1 MLGPYEPYS
10 KHLCG
15 RRSRCT
21 CMQLQ
26 LPSDFA
32 SCGRARALC
41 TSGSESATYIFNHQQ
56 PPQHVACLYM
66 LGTTLPTTAAVLCAG
81 KWHWQGVHSL
91 PGHNCRYKQA
101 SLMVCATTNAVCSA
115 SPTCTTHRGSSALA
129 VFACRLE
136 CHSVAGQHTCADYE
150 TSHVLLLTCM
160 RCCDWCC
167 LQSRRVYGWPVCPDH
182 TKFHTELD
190 PKLNSSRGMALLTV
204 YRKFL
209 D

>member
-41 TSGSESATYIFNHQQ
+41 TSGSESATYIFNHQR
-56 PPQHVACLYM
+56 PLQHVACLYM

-101 SLMVCATTNAVCSA
+101 SLWCVLRPMLFAVPAQLARHTGGQALSQSLPVGWSATQWLA
-115 SPTCTTHRGSSALA
+115 ST
-129 VFACRLE
+129 
-136 CHSVAGQHTCADYE
+136 
-150 TSHVLLLTCM
+150 HVLIM
-160 RCCDWCC
+160 RPHMSCC
-167 LQSRRVYGWPVCPDH
+167 
-182 TKFHTELD
+182 
-190 PKLNSSRGMALLTV
+190 
-204 YRKFL
+204 
-209 D
+209 